1 MNTTNDWNHTA
12 DDGKGYDGELW
23 SNIDFTIELC
33 PRVDEDD
40 LFEVSFI
47 THFDERYKDFTMSCE
62 TKEEAYRYIKQL
74 RERPYQIA
82 EEIRSTGGFQDKE
95 LLKEIEE
102 GNGERESLHVAVRSR
117 DK

>member
-1 MNTTNDWNHTA
+1 MNTTNDWKHTA
-12 DDGKGYDGELW
+12 DDGKGYDGETW

-33 PRVDEDD
+33 PRVDEND

-47 THFDERYKDFTMSCE
+47 THFDERYKDFSMTCE
-62 TKEEAYRYIKQL
+62 TKEEAHRYIKQL

-95 LLKEIEE
+95 LLKEI
-102 GNGERESLHVAVRSR
+102 GLTPREIQRLYHASR
-117 DK
+117 EANK